1 MQLAGWANRRAEPAN
16 ATSAGQRTPPTPAT
30 HEAVRVSN
38 RAAPRP
44 AIHPRFPP
52 AAGPSSAYDTTGVVY
67 LPKKARTDDEALK
80 EEIREALIDQM
91 RTGARMEY
99 VEMTCRECGKRQ
111 RTQAMVPDRG
121 TRFNATKE
129 LWDRIEGKAATK
141 REAPKVQTAGRPL
154 EELSDDELE
163 AILAGGTDGKADG
176 GAAEEAA

>member
-1 MQLAGWANRRAEPAN
+1 M
-16 ATSAGQRTPPTPAT
+16 
-30 HEAVRVSN
+30 
-38 RAAPRP
+38 PRK
-44 AIHPRFPP
+44 
-52 AAGPSSAYDTTGVVY
+52 T
-67 LPKKARTDDEALK
+67 RTDDEALK

-154 EELSDDELE
+154 EELTDEELQ
-163 AILAGGTDGKADG
+163 AIVGGTDGTADG